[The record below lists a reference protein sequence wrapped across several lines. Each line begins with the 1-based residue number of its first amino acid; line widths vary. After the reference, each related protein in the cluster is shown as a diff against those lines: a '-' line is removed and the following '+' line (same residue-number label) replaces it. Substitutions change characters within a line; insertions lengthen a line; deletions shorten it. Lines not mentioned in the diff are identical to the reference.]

1 MRVVAFMAL
10 CFSAPVGM
18 ILFMAWTAATGWSG
32 LVMADV
38 EVALLIAA
46 TALTSVAFALG
57 ARSRSR

>member
-18 ILFMAWTAATGWSG
+18 ILFTAWTAATGWSG
-32 LVMADV
+32 LVMADA

-46 TALTSVAFALG
+46 TASTSVAFALG